1 MESPKDLIAA
11 QIEVQAQMGRNLLNY
26 QGIEKLLKHIVKQS
40 AVYIRKNLDGEFCVI
55 QTKTERM
62 MLGLLFGK
70 YISDIVILEDI
81 DTENESSDVTPASN
95 ETTVKINFTIRLS
108 HPDQLAVLKSK
119 TRQLVDDRNEL
130 VHHFRETYPLDSV
143 ESCKLALKHLNERNA
158 FSREQIEYFNQTAI
172 ELENTRASM
181 TEALARDE
189 VIEFIT
195 ANKSDSNPESLH

>member
-1 MESPKDLIAA
+1 MDNAEELLKIQQD
-11 QIEVQAQMGRNLLNY
+11 VQAQMGRNLLNY

-40 AVYIRKNLDGEFCVI
+40 AIYVRKNLDGEFCVL

-70 YISDIVILEDI
+70 FISDIVYIEENYTDNNSDDI
-81 DTENESSDVTPASN
+81 TSVSN
-95 ETTVKINFTIRLS
+95 ETSLKINFTIQFS

-119 TRQLVDDRNEL
+119 TKQLVDDRNEL
-130 VHHFRETYPLDSV
+130 VHHFRETYSLDSV

-172 ELENTRASM
+172 EFENTRASM
-181 TEALARDE
+181 AEVLARDE

-195 ANKSDSNPESLH
+195 AENNDTNPESLN

>member
-1 MESPKDLIAA
+1 MDNAEELLKIQQD
-11 QIEVQAQMGRNLLNY
+11 VQAQMGRNLLNY

-40 AVYIRKNLDGEFCVI
+40 AIYVRKNLDGEFCVL

-70 YISDIVILEDI
+70 FISDIVYIEENYTDNNSDDI
-81 DTENESSDVTPASN
+81 TSVSN
-95 ETTVKINFTIRLS
+95 ETSLKINFTIQLS

-119 TRQLVDDRNEL
+119 TKQLVDDRNEL
-130 VHHFRETYPLDSV
+130 VHHFRETYSLDSV

-172 ELENTRASM
+172 EFENTRASM
-181 TEALARDE
+181 AEVLARDE

-195 ANKSDSNPESLH
+195 AENNDTNPESLN